1 MCVGGEG
8 KDSRMSGTGV
18 CFDFDGVRVVVVA
31 ADVVAVA
38 VAVMVVVGSVCSAS
52 ASASASIVIVICVA
66 GSVPPAK
73 AKSLRRQC
81 GLSARAQKWSDRT
94 YQVLMSPFFA
104 ARLSRSM

>member
-38 VAVMVVVGSVCSAS
+38 VAVMVVVGSVCS